1 MEDKILDDTSL
12 ASCIYIGIGHM
23 GRPVFEATNRYFLGN
38 GWRILA
44 VDRDPEKLE
53 GLPAMTDAR
62 APRHG
67 TLAIVGIR
75 PQDFPAL
82 REEAIT
88 AEVIVSMMAGI
99 SCDSLQAAFPDAQ
112 IIRIIPNTPCAFG
125 VGLTPIYVRPRAKP
139 SARISEILTG
149 IGCMG
154 PLLHVA
160 QEDMIDKATG
170 VSAGGPAYCMYVAG
184 AMIAA
189 AESMGFA
196 PSDARLLVAQT
207 LRGSA
212 ELLLRTD
219 RAPEQLAR
227 EVMTPNGTTERGIE
241 ALCQHDVA
249 KSIHEALLAASQR
262 ASDLSASIIGVAR

>member
-1 MEDKILDDTSL
+1 MLDERSL
-12 ASCIYIGIGHM
+12 ASCVYIGVGHM

-44 VDRDPEKLE
+44 VDRDQEKLK
-53 GLPAMTDAR
+53 GLPVMTDTR

-82 REEAIT
+82 REEAIN
-88 AEVIVSMMAGI
+88 AEVVVSMMAGI
-99 SCDSLQAAFPDAQ
+99 SCDTLQAAFPNAQ

-125 VGLTPIYVRPRAKP
+125 VGLTPVFVQPRAEP

-154 PLLHVA
+154 PLIHVA
-160 QEDMIDKATG
+160 QEVMIDKATG
-170 VSAGGPAYCMYVAG
+170 VSAGGPAYCMYVAE
-184 AMIAA
+184 AMITA
-189 AESMGFA
+189 AESMGFT
-196 PSDARLLVAQT
+196 PSDARLIVAQT

-219 RAPEQLAR
+219 RTPEQLAR
-227 EVMTPNGTTERGIE
+227 EVMTPNGTTERGIA
-241 ALCQHDVA
+241 ALRQNDVA
-249 KSIHEALLAASQR
+249 KSIREALLAASQR
-262 ASDLSASIIGVAR
+262 ASDLSATIFGGAR